1 MTISAVIIV
10 IIIALSSSR
19 KALNFL
25 IVGLLGWSFPFHFML
40 AVSIM
45 GLMYYLYRLLIAR
58 FSWLKR
64 FF

>member
-25 IVGLLGWSFPFHFML
+25 IVGLLAWSFPLHFL
-40 AVSIM
+40 VAVLIM
-45 GLMYYLYRLLIAR
+45 GVVYYLYRLLIGR

-64 FF
+64 LF

>member
-25 IVGLLGWSFPFHFML
+25 IVGLLGWSFPLHFL
-40 AVSIM
+40 TAVLIM
-45 GLMYYLYRLLIAR
+45 GVVYYLYRLLIGR